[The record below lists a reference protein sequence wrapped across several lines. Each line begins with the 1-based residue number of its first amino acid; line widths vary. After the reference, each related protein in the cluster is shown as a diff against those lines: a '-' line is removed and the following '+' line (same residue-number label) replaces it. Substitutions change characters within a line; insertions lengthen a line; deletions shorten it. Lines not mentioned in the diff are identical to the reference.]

1 MKAFLYFLLICI
13 TGQSFAEN
21 KISAKYDPKCD
32 EKIEEFSTKE
42 NILISNRYNVLS
54 SLKLDKSRSIYIL
67 DRVFSPRKFA
77 DCPYSDPAIHGYV
90 FVLKESHKHPYINE
104 KILSNMDYISDI
116 NIEKSI
122 RGFNITFIYGQG
134 STFEKVMQF
143 EEIKN
148 KGFFLRKVIS
158 QKVVPDGINSNKTI
172 QNLPIQTPYKLSNVE
187 LYNFFNQEN

>member
-13 TGQSFAEN
+13 TGHSFAEN

-42 NILISNRYNVLS
+42 NILISNRYNIS
-54 SLKLDKSRSIYIL
+54 SFLKLDKSRSIYIL

-77 DCPYSDPAIHGYV
+77 DCPYSDPAIHSYV
-90 FVLKESHKHPYINE
+90 FVLKENNKPPYINK

-116 NIEKSI
+116 DIEKSI

-172 QNLPIQTPYKLSNVE
+172 QNLPIQTHYKLSNVE
-187 LYNFFNQEN
+187 LYNFF